1 MKKDY
6 QLFRRTTPTWV
17 RLALASGIA
26 IALMVADGKARR
38 LEPIRN
44 VVGAGLGLV
53 QQPLHATQRWF
64 SDTFNHAYDLQSL
77 ALDNQKLTAT
87 NQEQSARIAQLT
99 QYERDND
106 ALRAQLDLKT
116 KLTTPSIAA
125 QVLYQV
131 VDPYAR
137 KLVLNKGSNDGI
149 VSGQPVITAQGLL
162 GQITDV
168 TPLTSE
174 LTLVL
179 DTKMTVPV
187 QLQHDANVRGF
198 ISGHTTE
205 GLLSLRFFSAEVPL
219 KVDDVLVTSG
229 KDGLYPEGLSV
240 GRVSQIESTGE
251 NGQSMITVVPTTEG
265 MSVRYVLALQV
276 ADVTNMAKRSKL
288 QTEQVAQDAMPDT
301 LGARARAQAQEKQQA
316 QGKK

>member
-6 QLFRRTTPTWV
+6 QLFRRTTPMWV
-17 RLALASGIA
+17 RLALASGLS
-26 IALMVADGKARR
+26 IALMAADGKVRR

-44 VVGAGLGLV
+44 AVGSVLGLV
-53 QQPLHATQRWF
+53 QQPLHATKSWVN
-64 SDTFNHAYDLQSL
+64 DAFNHAYDVQSL

-87 NQEQSARIAQLT
+87 NQEQAARITQLM

-106 ALRAQLDLKT
+106 ALRAQLDLKN
-116 KLTTPSIAA
+116 KLTTPSMAA

-149 VSGQPVITAQGLL
+149 VAGQPVITAQGLL

-168 TPLTSE
+168 TPMTSE

-187 QLQHDANVRGF
+187 QLQNDPNVRGF
-198 ISGHTTE
+198 ISGHTNE

-229 KDGLYPEGLSV
+229 KDGLYPEHLSV
-240 GRVSQIESTGE
+240 GRVSQIEGTGE
-251 NGQSMITVVPTTEG
+251 NGQSTITVVPTAEG
-265 MSVRYVLALQV
+265 MSARYVLVLKV
-276 ADVTNMAKRSKL
+276 ADASNVAKRSKL
-288 QTEQVAQDAMPDT
+288 QMEQVEQDAMPDT
-301 LGARARAQAQEKQQA
+301 LGSRARAQAQEKLQA

>member
-17 RLALASGIA
+17 RLALASGFA
-26 IALMVADGKARR
+26 IVLMVADGKARR
-38 LEPIRN
+38 LEPLRN
-44 VVGAGLGLV
+44 VVGAALGLV
-53 QQPLHATQRWF
+53 QQPLQTVQSWVG
-64 SDTFNHAYDLQSL
+64 DTFNHAYDLQRL

-87 NQEQSARIAQLT
+87 NQEQAARITQLM

-116 KLTTPSIAA
+116 KLITPTIAA
-125 QVLYQV
+125 RVLYQV

-149 VSGQPVITAQGLL
+149 ISGQPVITAQGLL

-187 QLQHDANVRGF
+187 QLQNDPNVRGF
-198 ISGHTTE
+198 ISGHTNE

-229 KDGLYPEGLSV
+229 KDGLYPEHLAV
-240 GRVSQIESTGE
+240 GRVSQIESAAE
-251 NGQSMITVVPTTEG
+251 NGQSSITVVPTAEG
-265 MSVRYVLALQV
+265 MSARYVLVLQV

-288 QTEQVAQDAMPDT
+288 QTEQVEQDAMPDT
-301 LGARARAQAQEKQQA
+301 LGSRARAQAQEKQQA